1 MKTKSIHKIIRA
13 QKVNMDGIWLDQPL
27 PANGINQVDPF
38 ILLHHWN
45 KNMPGGDHQKDHGVG
60 PHPHRGFSPVT
71 LIFKGGVHHQDSRG
85 NNSIIM
91 EGGTQWMNSGM
102 GIVHSE
108 RPTKELAE
116 NGGIFEIIQFWV
128 NTPAKNKMV
137 PPSYQP
143 LSKEDTPCFKSE
155 DNKTDIAVVAGEIN
169 RIKGPIETNSP
180 LIVLRLTIEKGGK
193 TTVPIPV
200 HFNTLLYQLD
210 GSLLLNNDN
219 ESTAKDMVW
228 FKNDGNSILIEG
240 LENTRAILL
249 AGEPIKEEIT
259 TYGPFVMNTQ
269 TEIMEAMRDYQ
280 MGKMGILIEEFES

>member
-1 MKTKSIHKIIRA
+1 MKTRSIHKIIPAR
-13 QKVNMDGIWLDQPL
+13 KVNMGGIYLDQPL
-27 PANGINQVDPF
+27 PATGIDQVDPF

-45 KNMPGGDHQKDHGVG
+45 KKMDGGESQKDHGVG

-85 NNSIIM
+85 NNSVIT

-108 RPTKELAE
+108 RPTKELSE
-116 NGGIFEIIQFWV
+116 KGGVFEIIQFWV
-128 NTPAKNKMV
+128 NAPAKNKMD

-143 LSKEDTPCFKSE
+143 LLKEETPRFMSE
-155 DNKTDIAVVAGEIN
+155 DKKTDIAVVAGEIN
-169 RIKGPIETNSP
+169 GIKGPIETNSP
-180 LIVLRLTIEKGGK
+180 LIVLRLTIEKGG
-193 TTVPIPV
+193 TSTIPLPE
-200 HFNTLLYQLD
+200 HFNALLYQLD
-210 GSLLLNNDN
+210 GVLLVNGDA
-219 ESTAKDMVW
+219 ETTSKDMIW
-228 FKNDGNSILIEG
+228 FKNDGNNISIEG
-240 LENTRAILL
+240 RENTRAIIL

-280 MGKMGILIEEFES
+280 MGKMGVLIEEFES

>member
-1 MKTKSIHKIIRA
+1 MKNKSIHKIIPA
-13 QKVNMDGIWLDQPL
+13 QKVNMGGIYLDQPL
-27 PANGINQVDPF
+27 PAAGIDQVDPF

-45 KNMPGGDHQKDHGVG
+45 KKMDGGGQQKDHGVG

-108 RPTKELAE
+108 RPNKELAE
-116 NGGIFEIIQFWV
+116 KGGVFEIIQFWV
-128 NTPAKNKMV
+128 NAPAKNKMDE
-137 PPSYQP
+137 PSYQP
-143 LSKEDTPCFKSE
+143 LSKEDTPRFKSE
-155 DNKTDIAVVAGEIN
+155 DKKTDIAVVAGEVHG
-169 RIKGPIETNSP
+169 IKGPILTNSP
-180 LIVLRLTIEKGGK
+180 LIVLRLTIEKGSK
-193 TTVPIPV
+193 TTIPLPE

-210 GSLLLNNDN
+210 GALLVNGDR
-219 ESTAKDMVW
+219 ETTSKDMVW
-228 FKNDGNSILIEG
+228 FKNDGNNISIKGMED
-240 LENTRAILL
+240 TRAILL

-280 MGKMGILIEEFES
+280 MGKMGVLIEEFES